1 MKNYKLENIDIEDIE
16 LVLQKVE
23 DTFDFRFVNNEL
35 INIKNF
41 GELSDAIKDK
51 IKLEH
56 KESCTTQQAFNKLKK
71 ILISQFELDEINP
84 KTELST
90 IFPKKNRLKLIRK
103 VEDKLSFKL
112 NITKPK
118 RVYINVLL
126 ILFAISI
133 FSFFYDYKIAL
144 FGIVISILGIW
155 ATQKFG
161 KELNLKN
168 VGDLAEKMKRENY
181 LKSRRDP
188 KSVNINEVE
197 QVIIDL
203 FSIELDL
210 RKSELT
216 RKALIQ

>member
-1 MKNYKLENIDIEDIE
+1 MRNYKLENIDIEDIE

-23 DTFDFRFVNNEL
+23 DTFDFRFVNKEL
-35 INIKNF
+35 IKIKNL
-41 GELSDAIKDK
+41 GQLSDAIKDK

-56 KESCTTQQAFNKLKK
+56 KESCTTQQAFYKLKK
-71 ILISQFELDEINP
+71 ILISQSGLDEINP
-84 KTELST
+84 KTELSK

-103 VEDKLSFKL
+103 VEEKLSFKL
-112 NITKPK
+112 NITQPK
-118 RVYINVLL
+118 RVYVNILL
-126 ILFAISI
+126 ILFVISI
-133 FSFFYDYKIAL
+133 LSFFYDYKIAL
-144 FGIVISILGIW
+144 FGIIVSILGIW
-155 ATQKFG
+155 STHKFG

-203 FSIELDL
+203 FSIELNL